1 MPLSEVV
8 IFQDVS
14 VRDRLRV
21 GWRWEGYCESR
32 RCSRDTHPESYITEY
47 TMVYEEKM
55 FLSEGVS
62 VLDLRTTASQ
72 NCEAVPRRAR
82 I

>member
-1 MPLSEVV
+1 MTRALPV
-8 IFQDVS
+8 
-14 VRDRLRV
+14 LRV
-21 GWRWEGYCESR
+21 NTNSGATNNPGSGFRVQNSGFKVQGLGSR
-32 RCSRDTHPESYITEY
+32 VQGTGC
-47 TMVYEEKM
+47 
-55 FLSEGVS
+55 G